1 MDKVIEC
8 YQLKKNY
15 GSKKVLKGIDLEVPA
30 GTIYTLLGTN
40 GAGKTTFI
48 RMLLGLIPKSG
59 GAVRVLGEDPY
70 KLGPRLR
77 QKIGYVSEEQG
88 LYHWMRVEEIVK
100 FCKSLYWRWNDGL
113 IERYLAQ
120 FDLDRRARI
129 GALSKGQTVKLAL
142 LLTLAPEPEL
152 LILDEP
158 MSGLDPL
165 AQYEF
170 LQVII
175 REINLEGRTV
185 FFSTHNLADAESVA
199 GQIAIVNEGVIRAA
213 GEIGEVCSR
222 IKKIRISQDLPEELG
237 ELQKKG
243 LVVTDN
249 WGKALLI
256 PADAAHRTAA
266 SGEDMPETASLPDH
280 PVSLQEAF
288 LYYCAGGSR

>member
-1 MDKVIEC
+1 M
-8 YQLKKNY
+8 
-15 GSKKVLKGIDLEVPA
+15 
-30 GTIYTLLGTN
+30 
-40 GAGKTTFI
+40 
-48 RMLLGLIPKSG
+48 
-59 GAVRVLGEDPY
+59 
-70 KLGPRLR
+70 
-77 QKIGYVSEEQG
+77 
-88 LYHWMRVEEIVK
+88 
-100 FCKSLYWRWNDGL
+100 
-113 IERYLAQ
+113 
-120 FDLDRRARI
+120 
-129 GALSKGQTVKLAL
+129 SKGQTVKLAL
-142 LLTLAPEPEL
+142 LLTLAPEPDL

-199 GQIAIVNEGVIRAA
+199 RQIAIVNKGVIRAA

-222 IKKIRISQDLPEELG
+222 IKKIRASQDLPEELG

-256 PADAAHRTAA
+256 PADAAHRMAA
-266 SGEDMPETASLPDH
+266 SGEDIPETASLPDH